1 MSLQESIVIAIR
13 KGSNVPK
20 PVALQGNAYDKEY
33 ELHIKTYSKG
43 AEFHI
48 TSVNTEKE
56 HIPFV

>member
-1 MSLQESIVIAIR
+1 MIAIR